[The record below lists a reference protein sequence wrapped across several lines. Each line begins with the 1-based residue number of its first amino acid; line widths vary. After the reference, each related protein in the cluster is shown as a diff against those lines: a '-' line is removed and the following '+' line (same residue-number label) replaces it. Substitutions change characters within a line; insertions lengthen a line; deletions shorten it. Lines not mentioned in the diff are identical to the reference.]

1 MSYPI
6 APDSTNDRNIKNME
20 HEENEIV
27 SYSIKM
33 PKSLRSFFEEIA
45 KKEQRDLSFIIR
57 RILIREKA
65 EILEQRNGETK

>member
-6 APDSTNDRNIKNME
+6 APDSTNDRNIKIME

-33 PKSLRSFFEEIA
+33 PKSLRNFFEEIA

-65 EILEQRNGETK
+65 EILEQRNGETH